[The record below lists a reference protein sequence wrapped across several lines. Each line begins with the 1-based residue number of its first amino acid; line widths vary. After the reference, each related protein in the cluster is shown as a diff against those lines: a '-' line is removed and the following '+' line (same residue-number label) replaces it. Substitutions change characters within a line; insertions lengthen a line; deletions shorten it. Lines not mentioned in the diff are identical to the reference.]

1 MKVCNGGARHY
12 LNLTHQKGSLLCSS
26 KSPEISNKASEITST
41 LSSFLEKMLSDT
53 HTLPHNSTH
62 YVMVPIF
69 SVFFSTLSQKS
80 PVDVVGHSAS
90 AGPRV
95 RIKPVLEIF

>member
-1 MKVCNGGARHY
+1 MKLRNRGARHY

-26 KSPEISNKASEITST
+26 KSPEISNKATKITSS

-53 HTLPHNSTH
+53 HSLPHNSTH
-62 YVMVPIF
+62 YVMVLIF
-69 SVFFSTLSQKS
+69 SVFFSTHSQKS
-80 PVDVVGHSAS
+80 PVDAVRSSAL

-95 RIKPVLEIF
+95 HIKPVLEIF